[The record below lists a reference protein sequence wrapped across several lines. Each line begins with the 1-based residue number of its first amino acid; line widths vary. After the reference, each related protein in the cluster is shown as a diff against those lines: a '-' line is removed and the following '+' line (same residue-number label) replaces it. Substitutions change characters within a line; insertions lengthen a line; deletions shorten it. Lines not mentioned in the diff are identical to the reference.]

1 MLDNN
6 FLINHSRFKK
16 PLKKEDLKKYSSDA
30 KRIFDFPHASYKYY
44 EFFTDYAKKN
54 YTLKKLDC
62 LCHKHNSLLISK
74 TDRYGVEFKT
84 VICKECGLIRASEM
98 FTSEDLAHFYQNYYR
113 NISDDSPG
121 FKDPLEY
128 YNTQALSG
136 KSKIELIKKYMRNI
150 NPDISIIDVGGGTGG
165 VLENFKPSKNLYLAD
180 FFPPYLKVAKGKG
193 INVIV
198 GGLDKINFK
207 PDLIILS
214 NVIEHWNEF
223 ENEIKNLIKVQKINE
238 TINYIEFPGVD
249 SLKYGRRA
257 GDLLGDIHIPHVFY
271 FSSYVFEN
279 IMNRYG
285 FEKIYIDSHIRG
297 IFKYTGKKS
306 NLINFFSKACEDLK
320 LAEKRRRYEAFKR
333 LIKKILPQ
341 KIIVFLKTY
350 ILR

>member
-1 MLDNN
+1 MIDSN
-6 FLINHSRFKK
+6 FLINHKRFKK
-16 PLKKEDLKKYSSDA
+16 SLKKEDLKKYPSNT

-54 YTLKKLDC
+54 YTLEKLDC
-62 LCHKHNSLLISK
+62 LCHNNNSVLISN

-84 VICKECGLIRASEM
+84 VICKECGLIRAGEM
-98 FTSEDLAHFYQNYYR
+98 YSSKDLAHFYENYYR
-113 NISDDSPG
+113 NISDDNPG

-136 KSKIELIKKYMRNI
+136 KVKFDLIKSHTENI
-150 NPDISIIDVGGGTGG
+150 NPDMIIVDVGGGTGG
-165 VLENFKPSKNLYLAD
+165 VLENFKPSRNLYLAD
-180 FFPPYLKVAKGKG
+180 FFPPYLEVARKKN

-198 GGLDKINFK
+198 GGLEKIDFK
-207 PDLIILS
+207 PDIIILS

-223 ENEIKNLIKVQKINE
+223 ENEIENLIKIQKINQ

-249 SLKYGRRA
+249 SLKSGRRS

-306 NLINFFSKACEDLK
+306 ELKNFFSKTYNDLK
-320 LAEKRRRYEAFKR
+320 LAEKRRKYEALKR
-333 LIKKILPQ
+333 VVKKILPQ
-341 KIIVFLKTY
+341 KIIDLLKKSVF
-350 ILR
+350 